1 MHGLCRKATKLKTL
15 VDITQPL
22 SYNHIGS
29 LSWERHKSIEKK
41 EKRAKNNLYR
51 QSYASRTQNT
61 DKETKEKCI
70 SLPADK
76 WYKTK
81 NISGWIRKPSFKLK
95 FWQTFQKSSLKESKQ
110 WDPVIPRWNYREQK
124 NVSLLVA
131 WERHWTKESVK
142 PSDKWHKNSQLPPSR
157 RRVVLGL

>member
-1 MHGLCRKATKLKTL
+1 MQGLCRKATKLKTL
-15 VDITQPL
+15 VDITQPLSYNHIEPL

-81 NISGWIRKPSFKLK
+81 NISG
-95 FWQTFQKSSLKESKQ
+95 
-110 WDPVIPRWNYREQK
+110 
-124 NVSLLVA
+124 
-131 WERHWTKESVK
+131 
-142 PSDKWHKNSQLPPSR
+142 
-157 RRVVLGL
+157 